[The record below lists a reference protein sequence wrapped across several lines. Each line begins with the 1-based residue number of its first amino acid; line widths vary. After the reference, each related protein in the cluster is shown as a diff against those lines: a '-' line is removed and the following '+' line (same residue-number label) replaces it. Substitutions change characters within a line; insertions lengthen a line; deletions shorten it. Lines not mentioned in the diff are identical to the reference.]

1 LPNHNRSQTF
11 YYGDDLLLRR
21 MDYSPD
27 VTGNAPIAHYVSE
40 PVTAG
45 GLVFYGRRSVH
56 LRDAN
61 GIADLGFAPIT
72 IRTSA
77 ITVA

>member
-1 LPNHNRSQTF
+1 
-11 YYGDDLLLRR
+11 

-27 VTGNAPIAHYVSE
+27 VTGNSPIAHYAFE
-40 PVTAG
+40 PITAG

-56 LRDAN
+56 PRNPD
-61 GIADLGFAPIT
+61 GIAELSFAPIT

-77 ITVA
+77 VTVL